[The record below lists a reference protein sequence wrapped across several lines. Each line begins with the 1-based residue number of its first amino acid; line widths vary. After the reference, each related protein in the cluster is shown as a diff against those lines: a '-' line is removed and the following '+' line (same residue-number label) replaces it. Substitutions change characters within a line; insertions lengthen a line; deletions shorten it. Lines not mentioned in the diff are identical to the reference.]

1 MYLQTTIANIE
12 ITKESKENLL
22 KIINDFRKLVSYKIK
37 NVKVNAFLH
46 SSDEQ
51 LEIEHFTIIMK
62 AKHLTVKLIKYVQG
76 LKAKHWEK
84 FLKEEQINGDKYC
97 PWLKDLKL

>member
-1 MYLQTTIANIE
+1 MYLQTTIAYIE

-22 KIINDFRKLVSYKIK
+22 KIINDFRKFASYKIK
-37 NVKVNAFLH
+37 NVKVNAFLY

>member
-37 NVKVNAFLH
+37 NVKVNAFLY

-76 LKAKHWEK
+76 LKAKH
-84 FLKEEQINGDKYC
+84 
-97 PWLKDLKL
+97 